1 MMSQQS
7 RRELLA
13 VVVPRYRA
21 AHGADRTRILNEFVG
36 SLGYHRKYAIQLLNH
51 PPKAPPARKKR
62 QRVPQYTAAVQRA
75 LITRLS
81 CHQWHV

>member
-21 AHGADRTRILNEFVG
+21 AQGTDRKRILNEFVASSG
-36 SLGYHRKYAIQLLNH
+36 FHRKYAIQLLNH
-51 PPKAPPARKKR
+51 PPKSAQEAAAG
-62 QRVPQYTAAVQRA
+62 AAVHCCGARGA
-75 LITRLS
+75 DHLLA
-81 CHQWHV
+81 CHQWHL